1 MNEQKYEPHLMHFIL
16 ISDDVFSVEIL
27 LRVGGAAVAI
37 DKFL

>member
-16 ISDDVFSVEIL
+16 ISDDVFVKIL
-27 LRVGGAAVAI
+27 LPVGGAAVAI